1 MRPRFPVALALLA
14 AAVAAVP
21 SRPAAGCAV
30 AVPPNSRADVSSESA
45 LIVWD
50 AKTKTQHFVRT
61 AAFATTS
68 ADLGFLVPTPTQPT
82 IEQADPA
89 VYRTLASAT
98 APRTVTV
105 VKEVG
110 PNFDFGCSTRSTT
123 FASVADA
130 TPRAAGVDV
139 LEQKKVGDL
148 DVAVLRADDSN
159 ELRKWLANNG
169 YDARPA
175 LTEWLKVYVANKW
188 VVSAFKIAADR
199 SVRVPP
205 PTPATGKTPATPNL
219 PAGPNA
225 SSTTVRMSFAADRPF
240 FPYREPADQRPA
252 AADAQTPSR
261 LLRVFVLADSRVAGT
276 LGDGKSGD
284 WPGRTVWANKIDPA
298 TAGTVTSAAKLPADA
313 NREWFLTEFEDAASP
328 RPGTDEVYFSP
339 AADQATVERSPV
351 TVYEYREVPSRQ
363 QVLLIAA
370 AVPVLVLIAGLLLW
384 RWRKPAA
391 A

>member
-1 MRPRFPVALALLA
+1 MNPRFPVALALLA

-30 AVPPNSRADVSSESA
+30 AVPPNSQADVSTESA

-98 APRTVTV
+98 APRTVTI

-110 PNFDFGCSTRSTT
+110 PNFACGSRSES
-123 FASVADA
+123 FA
-130 TPRAAGVDV
+130 TPNAEARAAGVDV

-148 DVAVLRADDSN
+148 DVAVLRADDAN

-175 LTEWLKVYVANKW
+175 LTEWLKLYVANKW
-188 VVSAFKIAADR
+188 VVSAFKISADR

-252 AADAQTPSR
+252 AADAPTPSR
-261 LLRVFVLADSRVAGT
+261 LLRVFVLADSRLAGT
-276 LGDGKSGD
+276 LGDGNSGK

-298 TAGTVTSAAKLPADA
+298 TAGTVAAAAKLPADA

-328 RPGTDEVYFSP
+328 RPGTDEVYFAP
-339 AADQATVERSPV
+339 AADQATVERPPV
-351 TVYEYREVPSRQ
+351 KVYEYREVPSAQ